1 MGHKHLGLIL
11 TEGQMKYPV
20 TKLFH
25 LLLLSK
31 GNYELL
37 ISDKLRK
44 EMPTEN
50 PATQI
55 RQPLRLS

>member
-1 MGHKHLGLIL
+1 
-11 TEGQMKYPV
+11 MKYPV